1 MISVIR
7 YFGGKGT
14 MLKSILE
21 KFPTEGTYN
30 TYIEPYGGSGVV
42 LLNKPQVPVE
52 IYNDLNLNVTNFFDV
67 LADREKFAVFR
78 DRLQLLPY
86 SEVYRACF
94 KHKLKTN
101 SFDSDVD
108 RAVAFFYINRTSV
121 NAVGGFSINT
131 VVRRKLSKSVS
142 DYLSVVDRLEEVH
155 QRLSNVLISQKDAL
169 ELLDTY
175 DRDGVF
181 FYLDPPYEHSTRGTA
196 RYEIDA
202 DLDHHKKLVERLLNL
217 KLAKVLLSG
226 YDTPV
231 YKPLEDSGWE
241 KTNFNVNTVSGN
253 GSPKTKTECLWRN
266 YGSDLCKAV

>member
-1 MISVIR
+1 MLSVIR

-14 MLKSILE
+14 MLSKILE
-21 KFPTEGTYN
+21 NFPETDSYN

-52 IYNDLNLNVTNFFDV
+52 VYNDLNLNVTNFFDV
-67 LADREKFAVFR
+67 LADKEKFATFR
-78 DRLQLLPY
+78 DRLQLMPY

-94 KHKLKTN
+94 KHKLKHNLLET
-101 SFDSDVD
+101 DVD
-108 RAVAFFYINRTSV
+108 RAVAFFYVNRTSV
-121 NAVGGFSINT
+121 NSIGGFSINT
-131 VVRRKLSKSVS
+131 VVRRRLSKSVS
-142 DYLSVVDRLEEVH
+142 DYLSVVDRLEDIH

-196 RYEIDA
+196 RYEVDA
-202 DLDHHKKLVERLLNL
+202 DLEHHSKLVDRLLKL

-231 YKPLEDSGWE
+231 YKPLEEAGWE
-241 KTNFNVNTVSGN
+241 KISFDVNTVDGKRV
-253 GSPKTKTECLWRN
+253 PKTKTECLWR
-266 YGSDLCKAV
+266 KWFTMKIA